1 MVNPKYPEITTLSL
15 KWTLGLEISL
25 YLFFKKKKKFYITAN
40 FKEIIYFTRRNF
52 FSIFFSSIT

>member
-25 YLFFKKKKKFYITAN
+25 YLIFFKEKVLYH
-40 FKEIIYFTRRNF
+40 
-52 FSIFFSSIT
+52 S